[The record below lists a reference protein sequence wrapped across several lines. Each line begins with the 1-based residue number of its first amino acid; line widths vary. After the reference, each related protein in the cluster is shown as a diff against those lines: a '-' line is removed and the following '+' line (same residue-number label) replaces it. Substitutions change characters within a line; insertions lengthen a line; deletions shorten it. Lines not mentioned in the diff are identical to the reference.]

1 MSALSKMELLKA
13 AFANKASTGGD
24 ASWKKFYRF
33 WSMNEGETAVVRF
46 LPDAD
51 EENPMGF
58 LVENLVHELHINGER
73 KIVPCLEMYGEPCPI
88 CQLSRKYYDQKDE
101 ETGKKYY
108 RKKSFIGQVLVIE
121 SPIEHDQDQ
130 LIKLVDFGP
139 NIFKLIQSAFQS
151 GDLELEP
158 YALKQGYNFRFKK
171 TKDGKWASYSTSS
184 FQPKPTDIDDDI
196 IEKLEL
202 VDLKLHRQRQISRAE
217 IDAYLL
223 ADQTGSSIEA
233 PVKNET
239 PTESAPT
246 PKVNTTKEEP
256 AEQTPSA
263 PTESS
268 GNSVLQQLRD
278 RAKAKAAAEA
288 AGE

>member
-1 MSALSKMELLKA
+1 MSTLSKMEQLKA
-13 AFANKASTGGD
+13 AFAGKASSGNND

-33 WSMNEGETAVVRF
+33 WSMNEGETAIVRF

-51 EENPMGF
+51 EDNPMGF

-73 KIVPCLEMYGEPCPI
+73 KIVPCLEMYGEQCPI

-108 RKKSFIGQVLVIE
+108 RKKSFIGQVLVLE

-151 GDLELEP
+151 GDLEVEP
-158 YALKQGYNFRFKK
+158 YALKAGYNFRFKK

-184 FQPKPTDIDDDI
+184 FQPKPTDVDDDI

-202 VDLKLHRQRQISRAE
+202 VDLKAYRQRQISRAE

-223 ADQTGSSIEA
+223 ADQTGGTVEA
-233 PVKNET
+233 PTKTET
-239 PTESAPT
+239 PKTVVETKTETISETKTET
-246 PKVNTTKEEP
+246 PV
-256 AEQTPSA
+256 
-263 PTESS
+263 ESS
-268 GNSVLQQLRD
+268 GTSVLQQLRD
-278 RAKAKAAAEA
+278 RAKAKALAEA